1 MLGSWIDRG
10 EFDRLVGEL
19 RAPGSDPLPG
29 AAAPPLPLPPPP
41 LASAPVAEPAP
52 EPSPKSLRLLPSA
65 FSTAFKAAPFPNPLA
80 AAPPAPG
87 SPNVRRRLEQIRDD
101 AARSGMLAK
110 AGGGALTGAPPAARR
125 PSPAVAYSPD
135 AKAPLADRLAAF
147 SAWAKALL
155 GSDLA
160 LVCDSHGDALASAGR
175 GGDAAA
181 SAAAALVGEA
191 WRRAA
196 PAFGASGG
204 NEIPPAFA
212 ELAPCRWLT
221 ALPAETPIGALTFA
235 AVSPARPLPGE
246 VEALRDGLRAAVG
259 SR

>member
-1 MLGSWIDRG
+1 MIAASSTTASSANC
-10 EFDRLVGEL
+10 
-19 RAPGSDPLPG
+19 APGSIRCPARRRL
-29 AAAPPLPLPPPP
+29 PLPLPPPPPP
-41 LASAPVAEPAP
+41 LASAPVADPRRSRRPEPAP
-52 EPSPKSLRLLPSA
+52 
-65 FSTAFKAAPFPNPLA
+65 AAQRPFRPRSRRRAFPNPLLP
-80 AAPPAPG
+80 PPAPG